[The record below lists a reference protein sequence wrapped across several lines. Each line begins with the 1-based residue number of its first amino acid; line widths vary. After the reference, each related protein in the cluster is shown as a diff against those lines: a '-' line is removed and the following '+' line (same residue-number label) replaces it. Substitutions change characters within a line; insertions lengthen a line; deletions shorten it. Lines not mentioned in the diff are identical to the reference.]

1 MKNAFYTLGIT
12 LQILLCVTS
21 VASQESQPFVL
32 KGITQ
37 NLPNGKVIYIRDIIS
52 NTIIDS
58 LAVQENRF
66 TYAKNFEEFPKH
78 IYLHTA
84 DYAEMKSFWIEDT
97 IITFDAS
104 RSNFEDAKILGSRTQ
119 MELNLLLSESRVV
132 ESEDQIEAITTKYI
146 VDYPDNRAMAA
157 ALAGYA
163 SSWGR
168 SKVLSLYNGMSE
180 TNKASV
186 YGRQIEQFIRLNKT
200 HEIGDRYSD
209 FEMENEKG
217 ELIKLSDNLGKV
229 TLLEFW
235 ASWCGPCR
243 KQNPELVKLYRDYH
257 PLGFEIVSISLD
269 FSKEEWEEAIKKDQL
284 SWIHLSDLKGRNN
297 TACMIYGVNAIP
309 DNFLIDQ
316 DGVVIG
322 KYLWGDALKEILD
335 EQLNEK

>member
-1 MKNAFYTLGIT
+1 MR
-12 LQILLCVTS
+12 ILLYIFIIVLPVFLS
-21 VASQESQPFVL
+21 VIRMDGQEAQPFVL
-32 KGITQ
+32 KGITH
-37 NLPNGKVIYIRDIIS
+37 NLADGTVIYVRDILS
-52 NTIIDS
+52 NELIDS
-58 LAVQENRF
+58 ITIRLNSF

-78 IYLHTA
+78 IYLHTV

-97 IITFDAS
+97 IITFDAT
-104 RSNFEDAKILGSRTQ
+104 RTNFEDAKILGSRTQ
-119 MELNLLLSESRVV
+119 TELNLLLSETRDV

-168 SKVLSLYNGMSE
+168 SKVLSLYNGLSE

-209 FEMENEKG
+209 FEMENEQG

-243 KQNPELVKLYRDYH
+243 KQNPELVKLYREYH

-269 FSKEEWEEAIKKDQL
+269 FSKEDLEEAIKKDQL
-284 SWIHLSDLKGRNN
+284 SLIHLSDFKGRNN

-309 DNFLIDQ
+309 DNFLIDK

-322 KYLWGDALKEILD
+322 KYLWGDALREVLEVRLKD
-335 EQLNEK
+335 K